1 MAQSPEE
8 LDVIQTAFSKA
19 FGVLRMMEEHS
30 RAIRVSAPEAMSIG
44 RRLYDEAR
52 VDFASLDPA
61 VNLEGVA
68 QPTEEQIV
76 AQYEQF
82 KDALPESNTRNFGYR
97 IPAAVK
103 VEYLRVSRP
112 SLEGAIKI
120 ARTVMGAT
128 NSAEAAP
135 GTIRGDFGVSRSFN
149 LVHGSDGP
157 ETAAFELGLF
167 FPEGIV
173 EWDQQRIRW
182 LYDAKEE
189 LGKA

>member
-1 MAQSPEE
+1 
-8 LDVIQTAFSKA
+8 
-19 FGVLRMMEEHS
+19 MERTLILLKPDAVQRGLVGRILARFEDKGLKLVALKLMTIS
-30 RAIRVSAPEAMSIG
+30 RDLAAKH
-44 RRLYDEAR
+44 Y
-52 VDFASLDPA
+52 A
-61 VNLEGVA
+61 VHKERPFYQGLVEFMTSGPVVALALEG
-68 QPTEEQIV
+68 
-76 AQYEQF
+76 
-82 KDALPESNTRNFGYR
+82 K
-97 IPAAVK
+97 
-103 VEYLRVSRP
+103 
-112 SLEGAIKI
+112 GAIKI